1 MTNNVKSSV
10 AKSNA
15 LMPENRCTRKNVAP
29 FKQQNPVTMTEKFDL
44 LEKKFQTIN
53 VEFDQ
58 LKIDHGVCKDK
69 LGEAQ
74 QEISEWKKVT
84 DGLRAEVCKLKKN
97 LEPVPICVEKTAK
110 ETSVPSSS
118 DTLLLRTIYHK
129 LPCKSKIE
137 FDQLKEDLIDLRL
150 FIYMVSIK

>member
-1 MTNNVKSSV
+1 MSSNVKSSV

-15 LMPENRCTRKNVAP
+15 LMSKKHVNV
-29 FKQQNPVTMTEKFDL
+29 FKQQSPVTMAEKFIH
-44 LEKKFQTIN
+44 LEKRFQTIQ

-58 LKIDHGVCKDK
+58 LKNDHGVYKDK
-69 LGEAQ
+69 LSEAQ
-74 QEISEWKKVT
+74 QEISDWKKVT
-84 DGLRAEVCKLKKN
+84 DGLRAEVCELKKK
-97 LEPVPICVEKTAK
+97 LEPVPICVEKTVK
-110 ETSVPSSS
+110 ETSVPSSC

-137 FDQLKEDLIDLRL
+137 FDQLKVDLIDLRL